1 MATGVSGSQ
10 LHLYPQLVT
19 LYPQLVTLCPQ
30 LATSFPQLV
39 ILSTVREKESS
50 ELSCL
55 APFHLHTPSR
65 IPGQI
70 MMLPP
75 KSFFPP

>member
-39 ILSTVREKESS
+39 ILSTAREKESS

-55 APFHLHTPSR
+55 APFHLQYSIQDPRTDNDAA
-65 IPGQI
+65 
-70 MMLPP
+70 
-75 KSFFPP
+75 F